1 MGSSVCECGV
11 CVEIDKKVCGLLKVK
26 EDAAEVRARVE
37 VLSSR
42 RGAQLWDER
51 QGCRRTELVEAN
63 RLRGSQENQPE
74 SRQQMNS
81 RMSRFV

>member
-1 MGSSVCECGV
+1 MVEGSSICECGV

-42 RGAQLWDER
+42 RGLSCGMRDRGVEER
-51 QGCRRTELVEAN
+51 NSWRQIDFEAAKKIN
-63 RLRGSQENQPE
+63 PSPVNK
-74 SRQQMNS
+74 
-81 RMSRFV
+81 